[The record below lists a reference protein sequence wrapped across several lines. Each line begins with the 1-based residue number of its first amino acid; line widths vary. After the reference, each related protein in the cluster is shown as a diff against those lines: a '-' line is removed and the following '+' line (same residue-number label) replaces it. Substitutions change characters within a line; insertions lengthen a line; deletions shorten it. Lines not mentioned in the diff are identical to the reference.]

1 MLFIGI
7 TGGVGAGKTAILDY
21 LREHY
26 RARILVADR
35 IAEELMQPGTV
46 CYEKLTEL
54 FAAEDIFIEKDPSNG
69 FDRNRLAAVIFADEV
84 KRDALNAIV
93 HPAVDVYVKEQL
105 QAERER
111 GTLNLLVIEAA
122 LLIEKHYDEICDEL
136 WYIFTSEENRK
147 KRLTAG
153 RGYSEEKTEQIF
165 AAKLTEAEFR
175 AVCKEEIDNNGTKE
189 ESFAQIDVLL
199 SARGINPVN
208 PS

>member
-7 TGGVGAGKTAILDY
+7 TGGIGAGKTAILDY
-21 LREHY
+21 LREQY

-35 IAEELMQPGTV
+35 IAEELMQPGTA
-46 CYEKLTEL
+46 CYAKLAAL
-54 FAAEDIFIEKDPSNG
+54 FADEDIFIEKDPANG
-69 FDRNRLAAVIFADEV
+69 FDRNRLAAVIFSDAA
-84 KRDALNAIV
+84 KRDTLNAIV

-111 GTLNLLVIEAA
+111 GTLDLLVIEAA

-165 AAKLTEAEFR
+165 AAQLTEAEFR
-175 AVCKEEIDNNGTKE
+175 AACKEEIDNNGTKE
-189 ESFAQIDVLL
+189 ESFAQIDALL
-199 SARGINPVN
+199 RARVINPIN